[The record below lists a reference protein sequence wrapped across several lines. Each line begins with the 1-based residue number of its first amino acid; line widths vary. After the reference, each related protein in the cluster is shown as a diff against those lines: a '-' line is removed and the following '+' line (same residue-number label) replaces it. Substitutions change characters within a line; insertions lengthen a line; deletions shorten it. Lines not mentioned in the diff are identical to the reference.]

1 MDIAKK
7 KSKDASASTT
17 AKTETPK
24 VDIVKKTLKDVS
36 PATKSAYNKALAV
49 MKQNNLE
56 YAITL
61 FKEIIQFDPGFL
73 DAREKLRKCE
83 HDYYAKL
90 GGFAKALAG
99 LKAKKFVIKGS
110 MLKAKNPKEALNQA
124 EEALAVNL
132 FDTAALGLL
141 AESAKKLGAMFI
153 CVEAYELLVE
163 KDDKSEANIVKL
175 GEYYKA
181 DGQGVKYLTICQKLA
196 DKYPGDLEKL
206 ALLREAAAL
215 ASMEKGKWG
224 QGEKSDFK
232 KNLNTG
238 NKDQGDRIIRA
249 EDDIRDMIEKYSKEI
264 AEGNESIDTRRRLAE
279 LYVRAEEYEKAIEAY
294 NWIVNKMGTLD
305 PAIDKAIE
313 KANTAISNRKVQ
325 QMIAEGRPQ
334 EEIDAERQAN
344 YDYRMERFHE
354 RIRLYPNDLQI
365 RFEYAELLW
374 EGGAVDDALEQF
386 QIAQRNPQHRLISI
400 VYLGRCFA
408 AKNQFDMAIEQFNR
422 ALEDMPTMNADKMET
437 LYYLG
442 ITYDSMGRKKD
453 ALDCF
458 KQIYAVDIKYKDI
471 AERIN
476 KFYEENKQG

>member
-1 MDIAKK
+1 M
-7 KSKDASASTT
+7 
-17 AKTETPK
+17 
-24 VDIVKKTLKDVS
+24 
-36 PATKSAYNKALAV
+36 N
-49 MKQNNLE
+49 QNNLK

-61 FKEIIQFDPGFL
+61 FKEIVQFDPGFL

-83 HDYYAKL
+83 RDYCEKMGA
-90 GGFAKALAG
+90 FAKVLSMISSAKFLIKG
-99 LKAKKFVIKGS
+99 NILKAKK
-110 MLKAKNPKEALNQA
+110 PKEAMDQA

-132 FDTAALGLL
+132 FNPAALNLR

-153 CVEAYELLVE
+153 CVEAYEIIVE
-163 KDDKSEANIVKL
+163 RDDKNESNIVKL
-175 GEYYKA
+175 GDYYKA
-181 DGQGVKYLTICQKLA
+181 DGQGIKYLTVCQKLA

-224 QGEKSDFK
+224 QGEQSDFK

-249 EDDIRDMIEKYSKEI
+249 EDDIREMIGKYEAEI
-264 AEGNESIDTRRRLAE
+264 AEGSESIDTRRRLAE

-294 NWIVNKMGTLD
+294 NWIVEKMGTLD

-313 KANTAISNRKVQ
+313 KANTAISRRKVE
-325 QMIAEGRPQ
+325 QMKAEGRPQ
-334 EEIDAERQAN
+334 EEIDAEIKAN
-344 YDYRMERFHE
+344 YDYRMERFQD
-354 RIRLYPNDLQI
+354 RIQKYPNDLQI

-386 QIAQRNPQHRLISI
+386 QIAQRNPQHRLIAI

-422 ALEDMPTMNADKMET
+422 ALEDMPTMNADKMFT
-437 LYYLG
+437 LYHLG
-442 ITYDSMGRKKD
+442 CTYDTMGKKKE

-458 KQIYAVDIKYKDI
+458 KQIYAVDIKYLDV

-476 KFYEENKQG
+476 KFYADSK

>member
-1 MDIAKK
+1 M
-7 KSKDASASTT
+7 
-17 AKTETPK
+17 
-24 VDIVKKTLKDVS
+24 DIVKKTLKDV
-36 PATKSAYNKALAV
+36 PAGTKSAYTKAMQV
-49 MKQNNLE
+49 MNQNNLE

-61 FKEIIQFDPGFL
+61 FKEIVQFDPGFL

-83 HDYYAKL
+83 RDLYAKQSTVAKTL
-90 GGFAKALAG
+90 GTVKALSHITKG
-99 LKAKKFVIKGS
+99 NMLKAKK
-110 MLKAKNPKEALNQA
+110 PKEAMAQA
-124 EEALAVNL
+124 EDALAFNL
-132 FDTAALGLL
+132 FNPPALTLL
-141 AESAKKLGAMFI
+141 AESAKKLNAMFI

-163 KDDKSEANIVKL
+163 KDDKNEANIVKL

-181 DGQGVKYLTICQKLA
+181 DGQGIKYLTICQKLA

-224 QGEKSDFK
+224 QGEQSDFK
-232 KNLNTG
+232 KNLNKSNT
-238 NKDQGDRIIRA
+238 DQGDRIIRA
-249 EDDIRDMIEKYSKEI
+249 EDDIREMIEKYSKEI

-279 LYVRAEEYEKAIEAY
+279 LYLRAEEYEKAIEAY
-294 NWIVNKMGTLD
+294 NWIVEKMGTLD

-313 KANTAISNRKVQ
+313 KANTAISKRKVE
-325 QMIAEGRPQ
+325 QMKAEGRPQ
-334 EEIDAERQAN
+334 EEIDAEIKAN
-344 YDYRMERFHE
+344 YDYRMERFQD
-354 RIRLYPNDLQI
+354 RIQKYPNDLQI

-386 QIAQRNPQHRLISI
+386 QIAQRNPQHRLIAI

-422 ALEDMPTMNADKMET
+422 ALEDMRTMNADKMFT
-437 LYYLG
+437 LYHLG
-442 ITYDSMGRKKD
+442 CTYDLMGKKKE

-458 KQIYAVDIKYKDI
+458 KQIYAVDIKYLDV

-476 KFYEENKQG
+476 KYYEENK

>member
-1 MDIAKK
+1 MA
-7 KSKDASASTT
+7 
-17 AKTETPK
+17 
-24 VDIVKKTLKDVS
+24 IVKKTLKDVAS
-36 PATKSAYNKALAV
+36 GTKAAYTKALTV
-49 MKQNNLE
+49 MNQNNLE

-61 FKEIIQFDPGFL
+61 FKEIVQFDPGFL

-83 HDYYAKL
+83 REYSTKMGAV
-90 GGFAKALAG
+90 AKALSMVKAAKFLTKG
-99 LKAKKFVIKGS
+99 NILKAKK
-110 MLKAKNPKEALNQA
+110 PKEAMDQA
-124 EEALAVNL
+124 EEALACNL
-132 FDTAALGLL
+132 FNPAALTLL
-141 AESAKKLGAMFI
+141 AGAAEKLGAMFI
-153 CVEAYELLVE
+153 AVEAYEIIVE
-163 KDDKSEANIVKL
+163 KDDKNEANIVKL

-181 DGQGVKYLTICQKLA
+181 DGQGIKYLTICQKLA

-224 QGEKSDFK
+224 QGEQSDFK

-249 EDDIRDMIEKYSKEI
+249 EDDIREMIGKYEQEI
-264 AEGNESIDTRRRLAE
+264 AEGSESIDTRRRLAE
-279 LYVRAEEYEKAIEAY
+279 LYLRADEYEKAIEAY
-294 NWIVNKMGTLD
+294 TWIVEKMGTLD

-313 KANTAISNRKVQ
+313 KANTAISKRKVE
-325 QMIAEGRPQ
+325 QMIKDGRPQ
-334 EEIDAERQAN
+334 EEIDAEKKAN
-344 YDYRMERFHE
+344 YDYRMERYQD
-354 RIRLYPNDLQI
+354 RILKYPNDLQI

-386 QIAQRNPQHRLISI
+386 QIAQRNPQHRLIAI

-422 ALEDMPTMNADKMET
+422 ALEDMPTMNQDKMIT
-437 LYYLG
+437 LYHLG
-442 ITYDSMGRKKD
+442 CTYDMMGKKKE

-458 KQIYAVDIKYKDI
+458 KQIYAVDIKYMDV

-476 KFYEENKQG
+476 KFYEENK

>member
-1 MDIAKK
+1 M
-7 KSKDASASTT
+7 
-17 AKTETPK
+17 E
-24 VDIVKKTLKDVS
+24 IVKKTLKDV
-36 PATKSAYNKALAV
+36 PAGTKSAYTKAMQV
-49 MKQNNLE
+49 MNQNNLQ

-61 FKEIIQFDPGFL
+61 FKEIVQFDPGFL

-83 HDYYAKL
+83 RDYYAKMGSVAKTL
-90 GGFAKALAG
+90 STVKALAHVTKG
-99 LKAKKFVIKGS
+99 NMLKAKK
-110 MLKAKNPKEALNQA
+110 PKEAMDEA
-124 EEALAVNL
+124 EEALAFNVFNP
-132 FDTAALGLL
+132 AA
-141 AESAKKLGAMFI
+141 
-153 CVEAYELLVE
+153 LVE
-163 KDDKSEANIVKL
+163 KDDKNEANIVKL

-181 DGQGVKYLTICQKLA
+181 DGQGIKYLTICQKLA

-249 EDDIRDMIEKYSKEI
+249 EDDIREMIEKYSKEI

-279 LYVRAEEYEKAIEAY
+279 LYLRAEEFEKAIEAY
-294 NWIVNKMGTLD
+294 TWIVNKMGTLD

-313 KANTAISNRKVQ
+313 KANTAISKRKVE
-325 QMIAEGRPQ
+325 QMIKDGRPQ
-334 EEIDAERQAN
+334 EEIDAEKKAN
-344 YDYRMERFHE
+344 YDYRMERYQD
-354 RIRLYPNDLQI
+354 RIRMYPNDLQI

-386 QIAQRNPQHRLISI
+386 QIAQRNPQHRLIAI

-422 ALEDMPTMNADKMET
+422 ALEDMPTMNADKMFT
-437 LYYLG
+437 LYHLG
-442 ITYDSMGRKKD
+442 CTYDTMGRKKE

-458 KQIYAVDIKYKDI
+458 KQIYAVDIKYLDV

-476 KFYEENKQG
+476 KFYEENK

>member
-1 MDIAKK
+1 M
-7 KSKDASASTT
+7 
-17 AKTETPK
+17 
-24 VDIVKKTLKDVS
+24 DIVKKTLKDVS
-36 PATKSAYNKALAV
+36 PATKNAYTKAMTV
-49 MKQNNLE
+49 MNQNNLQ

-61 FKEIIQFDPGFL
+61 FKEIVQFDPGFL

-83 HDYYAKL
+83 RDYYEKMGGVAKTM
-90 GGFAKALAG
+90 GIAKSLPYITKG
-99 LKAKKFVIKGS
+99 NVLKAKK
-110 MLKAKNPKEALNQA
+110 PKEAMDQA
-124 EEALAVNL
+124 EEALAFNL
-132 FDTAALGLL
+132 FNPAALTLL
-141 AESAKKLGAMFI
+141 ADAAKKIGAMFI
-153 CVEAYELLVE
+153 AVEAYEIIVE
-163 KDDKSEANIVKL
+163 KDDKNEANIVKL

-181 DGQGVKYLTICQKLA
+181 DGQGIKYLTICQKLA

-232 KNLNTG
+232 KNLNTS
-238 NKDQGDRIIRA
+238 NTDQGDRIIRA
-249 EDDIRDMIEKYSKEI
+249 EDDIREMIEKYSKEI
-264 AEGNESIDTRRRLAE
+264 AEGSESIDTRRRLAE
-279 LYVRAEEYEKAIEAY
+279 LYLRAEEYEKAIEAY
-294 NWIVNKMGTLD
+294 NWIVQKMGTLD

-313 KANTAISNRKVQ
+313 KANTAISKRKVD

-334 EEIDAERQAN
+334 EEIDAERKAN

-386 QIAQRNPQHRLISI
+386 QIAQRNPQHRLIAI

-422 ALEDMPTMNADKMET
+422 ALEDMPTMNADKMFT
-437 LYYLG
+437 LYHLG
-442 ITYDSMGRKKD
+442 ITYDSMGKKKE

-458 KQIYAVDIKYKDI
+458 KQIYAVDIKYMDV

-476 KFYEENKQG
+476 KYYAENNG

>member
-1 MDIAKK
+1 MA
-7 KSKDASASTT
+7 
-17 AKTETPK
+17 
-24 VDIVKKTLKDVS
+24 IVKKTLKDVS
-36 PATKSAYNKALAV
+36 AATKSAYTKAMQV
-49 MKQNNLE
+49 MNQGNLE

-61 FKEIIQFDPGFL
+61 FKEIVQFDPGFL

-83 HDYYAKL
+83 RDHFAKMNTV
-90 GGFAKALAG
+90 AKALAAVKSAKFLTKG
-99 LKAKKFVIKGS
+99 NMLKAKK
-110 MLKAKNPKEALNQA
+110 PKEAMDQA
-124 EEALAVNL
+124 EEALALNI
-132 FDTAALGLL
+132 FNPAALNLL
-141 AESAKKLGAMFI
+141 AESAKKLEAMFI

-163 KDDKSEANIVKL
+163 KDDKNEANIVKL

-181 DGQGVKYLTICQKLA
+181 DGQGIKYLTICQKLA

-232 KNLNTG
+232 KNLNAG

-249 EDDIRDMIEKYSKEI
+249 EDDIREMIEKYSKEI

-294 NWIVNKMGTLD
+294 NWIVEKMGTLD

-313 KANTAISNRKVQ
+313 KANTAISKRKVE
-325 QMIAEGRPQ
+325 QMIKDGRPQ
-334 EEIDAERQAN
+334 EEIDAEKKAN
-344 YDYRMERFHE
+344 YDYRMERYKD

-365 RFEYAELLW
+365 RFEYAEILW

-386 QIAQRNPQHRLISI
+386 QIAQRNPQHRLIAI

-422 ALEDMPTMNADKMET
+422 ALEDMPTMNQDKMFT
-437 LYYLG
+437 LYHLG
-442 ITYDSMGRKKD
+442 CTYDGMGKKKE

-458 KQIYAVDIKYKDI
+458 KQIYAVDIKYMDV

-476 KFYEENKQG
+476 RFYEESK

>member
-1 MDIAKK
+1 MA
-7 KSKDASASTT
+7 
-17 AKTETPK
+17 
-24 VDIVKKTLKDVS
+24 IVKKTLKDVS
-36 PATKSAYNKALAV
+36 AATKSAYTKAMQV
-49 MKQNNLE
+49 MNQNNLE

-61 FKEIIQFDPGFL
+61 FKEIVQFDPGFL

-83 HDYYAKL
+83 RDYFAKM
-90 GGFAKALAG
+90 GAVAKALSAIKAIG
-99 LKAKKFVIKGS
+99 FVTKGNMLKAKK
-110 MLKAKNPKEALNQA
+110 PKEAMDQA

-132 FDTAALGLL
+132 FNPAALNLL
-141 AESAKKLGAMFI
+141 AECAKKLNAMFI
-153 CVEAYELLVE
+153 AVEAYEILVE
-163 KDDKSEANIVKL
+163 KDDKNEANIVKL

-181 DGQGVKYLTICQKLA
+181 DGQGIKYLTICQKLA

-249 EDDIRDMIEKYSKEI
+249 EDDIREMIGKYEKEI
-264 AEGNESIDTRRRLAE
+264 EEGSESIDTRRRLAE
-279 LYVRAEEYEKAIEAY
+279 LYLRAEEYEKAIEAY
-294 NWIVNKMGTLD
+294 TWIVNKMGTLD

-313 KANTAISNRKVQ
+313 KANTAISKRKVE
-325 QMIAEGRPQ
+325 QMIKDGRPQ
-334 EEIDAERQAN
+334 EEIDAEKKAN
-344 YDYRMERFHE
+344 YDYRMERYHE

-374 EGGAVDDALEQF
+374 EGGAVEDALEQF
-386 QIAQRNPQHRLISI
+386 QIAQRNPQHRLIAI

-422 ALEDMPTMNADKMET
+422 ALEDMPTMNADKMFT
-437 LYYLG
+437 LYHLG
-442 ITYDSMGRKKD
+442 CTYDMMGKKKE
-453 ALDCF
+453 ALDCY
-458 KQIYAVDIKYKDI
+458 KQIYAVDIKYMDI

-476 KFYEENKQG
+476 KYYEENK

>member
-1 MDIAKK
+1 M
-7 KSKDASASTT
+7 
-17 AKTETPK
+17 
-24 VDIVKKTLKDVS
+24 DIVKKTLKDV
-36 PATKSAYNKALAV
+36 PAGTKSAYTKAMQV
-49 MKQNNLE
+49 MNQNNLE

-61 FKEIIQFDPGFL
+61 FKEIVQFDPGFL

-83 HDYYAKL
+83 RDYFAKM
-90 GGFAKALAG
+90 GAVAKALSTVKAAKFLTKG
-99 LKAKKFVIKGS
+99 NMLKAKK
-110 MLKAKNPKEALNQA
+110 PKEAMDQA
-124 EEALAVNL
+124 EEALALNL
-132 FDTAALGLL
+132 FNPAALNLL

-153 CVEAYELLVE
+153 CVEAYEILVE
-163 KDDKSEANIVKL
+163 KDDKNEANIVKL

-181 DGQGVKYLTICQKLA
+181 DGQGIKYLTICQKLA

-224 QGEKSDFK
+224 QGGESDFK
-232 KNLNTG
+232 KNLNKSNT
-238 NKDQGDRIIRA
+238 DQGDRIIRA
-249 EDDIRDMIEKYSKEI
+249 EDDIREMIEKYSKEI

-279 LYVRAEEYEKAIEAY
+279 LYLRAEEYEKAIEAY

-313 KANTAISNRKVQ
+313 KANTAISKRKVD
-325 QMIAEGRPQ
+325 QMKAEGRPQ
-334 EEIDAERQAN
+334 EEIDAEIKAN
-344 YDYRMERFHE
+344 YDYRMERFHD
-354 RIRLYPNDLQI
+354 RIQKYPNDLQI

-374 EGGAVDDALEQF
+374 EGGMVEDALEQF
-386 QIAQRNPQHRLISI
+386 QIAQRNPQHRLIAI

-422 ALEDMPTMNADKMET
+422 ALEDMPTMNADKMFT
-437 LYYLG
+437 LYHLG
-442 ITYDSMGRKKD
+442 CTYDTMGKKKE

-458 KQIYAVDIKYKDI
+458 KQIYAVDIKYLDV

-476 KFYEENKQG
+476 KFYEENK

>member
-1 MDIAKK
+1 MA
-7 KSKDASASTT
+7 
-17 AKTETPK
+17 
-24 VDIVKKTLKDVS
+24 IVKKTLKDVS
-36 PATKSAYNKALAV
+36 SATKSAYTKALTV
-49 MKQNNLE
+49 MNQNNLE

-61 FKEIIQFDPGFL
+61 FKEIVQFDPGFL

-83 HDYYAKL
+83 RDY
-90 GGFAKALAG
+90 FAKMGAVAKAMGIAKSLPHITKG
-99 LKAKKFVIKGS
+99 NMLKAKK
-110 MLKAKNPKEALNQA
+110 PKEAMDQA
-124 EEALAVNL
+124 EDALAFNVFNP
-132 FDTAALGLL
+132 AALTLL
-141 AESAKKLGAMFI
+141 AGSAEKLGAMFI
-153 CVEAYELLVE
+153 AVEAYELIVE
-163 KDDKSEANIVKL
+163 KDDKNEANIVKL

-181 DGQGVKYLTICQKLA
+181 DGQGIKYLTICQKLA

-232 KNLNTG
+232 KNLNAG

-249 EDDIRDMIEKYSKEI
+249 EDDIRDMIEKYEKEI

-279 LYVRAEEYEKAIEAY
+279 LYVRSEEFEKAIEAY
-294 NWIVNKMGTLD
+294 NWIVQKMGTLD

-313 KANTAISNRKVQ
+313 KANTAISKRKIE
-325 QMIAEGRPQ
+325 QMVKDGRPQ
-334 EEIDAERQAN
+334 EEIDAEKKAN
-344 YDYRMERFHE
+344 YDYRMERFQD

-386 QIAQRNPQHRLISI
+386 QIAQRNPQHRLIAI

-422 ALEDMPTMNADKMET
+422 ALEDMPTMNADKMFT
-437 LYYLG
+437 LYHLG
-442 ITYDSMGRKKD
+442 ITYDNMGKKKE

-458 KQIYAVDIKYKDI
+458 KQIYAVDIKYLDI

-476 KFYEENKQG
+476 KFYEDNK

>member
-1 MDIAKK
+1 M
-7 KSKDASASTT
+7 
-17 AKTETPK
+17 
-24 VDIVKKTLKDVS
+24 DIVKKTLKDVS
-36 PATKSAYNKALAV
+36 PATKSAFTKAMQV
-49 MKQNNLE
+49 MNQNNLQ

-61 FKEIIQFDPGFL
+61 FKEIVQFDPGFL

-83 HDYYAKL
+83 RDYCAKM
-90 GGFAKALAG
+90 GSVAKVMSIVKSLPHIMKG
-99 LKAKKFVIKGS
+99 NMLKAKK
-110 MLKAKNPKEALNQA
+110 PKEAMNEA
-124 EEALAVNL
+124 EEALAFNL
-132 FDTAALGLL
+132 FNPAALTLL
-141 AESAKKLGAMFI
+141 ADSAKKLGAMFI
-153 CVEAYELLVE
+153 SVEAYEFIVE
-163 KDDKSEANIVKL
+163 KDDKNEANIVKL

-181 DGQGVKYLTICQKLA
+181 DGQGIKYLTICQKLA

-224 QGEKSDFK
+224 QGGQSDFK
-232 KNLNTG
+232 KNLNKSNT
-238 NKDQGDRIIRA
+238 DQGDRIIRA
-249 EDDIRDMIEKYSKEI
+249 EDDIREMIEKYSKEI
-264 AEGNESIDTRRRLAE
+264 EEGNESIDTRRRLAE
-279 LYVRAEEYEKAIEAY
+279 LYLRAEEYEKAIEAY

-313 KANTAISNRKVQ
+313 KANTAISKRKVE
-325 QMIAEGRPQ
+325 QMKAEGRPQ
-334 EEIDAERQAN
+334 EEIDAEIKAN
-344 YDYRMERFHE
+344 YDYRMERFQD

-386 QIAQRNPQHRLISI
+386 QIAQRNPQHRLIAI

-422 ALEDMPTMNADKMET
+422 ALEDMPTMNADKMFT
-437 LYYLG
+437 LYHLG
-442 ITYDSMGRKKD
+442 CTYDLMGKKKE

-458 KQIYAVDIKYKDI
+458 KQIYAVDIKYLDV

-476 KFYEENKQG
+476 RYYEENK

>member
-1 MDIAKK
+1 M
-7 KSKDASASTT
+7 
-17 AKTETPK
+17 E
-24 VDIVKKTLKDVS
+24 IVKKTLKDVS
-36 PATKSAYNKALAV
+36 VATKSAYNKALAV
-49 MKQNNLE
+49 MNQNNLE
-56 YAITL
+56 YAIAL
-61 FKEIIQFDPGFL
+61 FKEIVQFDPGFL

-83 HDYYAKL
+83 REYSAKL
-90 GGFAKALAG
+90 GAVAKAIASVKSAKYLTKG
-99 LKAKKFVIKGS
+99 NMLKAKK
-110 MLKAKNPKEALNQA
+110 PKEAMDQA
-124 EEALAVNL
+124 EEALAYNVFNP
-132 FDTAALGLL
+132 AALNLL
-141 AESAKKLGAMFI
+141 AEAAKKLGAMFI
-153 CVEAYELLVE
+153 CVEAYELIVE
-163 KDDKSEANIVKL
+163 KDDKNEANIVKL

-181 DGQGVKYLTICQKLA
+181 DGQGIKYLTICQKLA
-196 DKYPGDLEKL
+196 DKYPGDLDKL

-249 EDDIRDMIEKYSKEI
+249 EDDIREMIEKYSKEI
-264 AEGNESIDTRRRLAE
+264 EEGNESIDTRRRLAE
-279 LYVRAEEYEKAIEAY
+279 LYLRAGEFEKAIEAY

-313 KANTAISNRKVQ
+313 KANTAISKRKVE
-325 QMIAEGRPQ
+325 QMIKEGRPQ

-344 YDYRMERFHE
+344 YDYRMERYHE

-365 RFEYAELLW
+365 RFEYAEVLW
-374 EGGAVDDALEQF
+374 EGGAVDEALEQF
-386 QIAQRNPQHRLISI
+386 QIAQRNPQHRLIAI

-422 ALEDMPTMNADKMET
+422 ALEDMPTMNADKMFT
-437 LYYLG
+437 LYHLG
-442 ITYDSMGRKKD
+442 CTYDMMGRKKE

-458 KQIYAVDIKYKDI
+458 KQIYAVDIKYMDV

-476 KFYEENKQG
+476 KFYEENK

>member
-1 MDIAKK
+1 MA
-7 KSKDASASTT
+7 
-17 AKTETPK
+17 
-24 VDIVKKTLKDVS
+24 IVKKTLKDVS
-36 PATKSAYNKALAV
+36 PATKSAYTKAMQV
-49 MKQNNLE
+49 MNQNNLE

-61 FKEIIQFDPGFL
+61 FKEIVQFDPGFL

-83 HDYYAKL
+83 RDHFAKM
-90 GGFAKALAG
+90 GSVAKALAAVKSAKFLTKG
-99 LKAKKFVIKGS
+99 NMLKAKK
-110 MLKAKNPKEALNQA
+110 PKEAMDQA
-124 EEALAVNL
+124 EEALALNL
-132 FDTAALGLL
+132 FNPAALNLL
-141 AESAKKLGAMFI
+141 AESAKKLEAMFI
-153 CVEAYELLVE
+153 CVEAYEILVE
-163 KDDKSEANIVKL
+163 KDDKNEANIVKL

-181 DGQGVKYLTICQKLA
+181 DGQGIKYLTICQKLA

-232 KNLNTG
+232 KNLNAG

-249 EDDIRDMIEKYSKEI
+249 EDDIREMIEKYSKEI
-264 AEGNESIDTRRRLAE
+264 EEGNESIDTRRRLAE
-279 LYVRAEEYEKAIEAY
+279 LYLRAEEYEKAIEAY

-313 KANTAISNRKVQ
+313 KANTAISKRKVE
-325 QMIAEGRPQ
+325 QMIKEGRPQ
-334 EEIDAERQAN
+334 EEIDAEKKAN
-344 YDYRMERFHE
+344 YDYRMERYQD

-365 RFEYAELLW
+365 RFEYAEVLW

-386 QIAQRNPQHRLISI
+386 QIAQRNPQHRLIAI

-422 ALEDMPTMNADKMET
+422 ALEDMPTMNADKMFT
-437 LYYLG
+437 LYHLG
-442 ITYDSMGRKKD
+442 CTYDMMGKKKE

-458 KQIYAVDIKYKDI
+458 KQIYAVDIKYMDV

-476 KFYEENKQG
+476 KYYEENK

>member
-1 MDIAKK
+1 MA
-7 KSKDASASTT
+7 
-17 AKTETPK
+17 
-24 VDIVKKTLKDVS
+24 IVKKTLKDVS
-36 PATKSAYNKALAV
+36 AATKSAYTKAMQV
-49 MKQNNLE
+49 MNQNNLE

-61 FKEIIQFDPGFL
+61 FKEIVQFDPGFL

-83 HDYYAKL
+83 RDHSAKL
-90 GGFAKALAG
+90 GAVAKTLATVKAVSYITKG
-99 LKAKKFVIKGS
+99 NMLKAKK
-110 MLKAKNPKEALNQA
+110 PKEAMDQA
-124 EEALAVNL
+124 EEALALNL
-132 FDTAALGLL
+132 FNPAALTLL

-153 CVEAYELLVE
+153 AVEAYELIVE
-163 KDDKSEANIVKL
+163 KDDKNEANIVKL

-181 DGQGVKYLTICQKLA
+181 DGQGIKYLTICQKLA

-232 KNLNTG
+232 KNLNQG

-249 EDDIRDMIEKYSKEI
+249 EDDIREMIEKYSKEI
-264 AEGNESIDTRRRLAE
+264 EEGSESIDTRRRLAE
-279 LYVRAEEYEKAIEAY
+279 LYLRAEEYEKAIEAY
-294 NWIVNKMGTLD
+294 TWIVDKMGTLD

-313 KANTAISNRKVQ
+313 KANTAISKRKVDK
-325 QMIAEGRPQ
+325 MIAEGRPQ
-334 EEIDAERQAN
+334 EEIDAEKKAN
-344 YDYRMERFHE
+344 YDYRMERYQD

-386 QIAQRNPQHRLISI
+386 QIAQRNPQHRLIAI

-422 ALEDMPTMNADKMET
+422 ALEDMPTMNADKMVT
-437 LYYLG
+437 LYHLG
-442 ITYDSMGRKKD
+442 CTYDTMGKKKE

-458 KQIYAVDIKYKDI
+458 KQIYAVDIKYLDV

-476 KFYEENKQG
+476 KYYEENK

>member
-1 MDIAKK
+1 M
-7 KSKDASASTT
+7 
-17 AKTETPK
+17 
-24 VDIVKKTLKDVS
+24 DIVKKTLKDVS

-49 MKQNNLE
+49 LNQNNVD

-61 FKEIIQFDPGFL
+61 FKEIVQFDPGFL
-73 DAREKLRKCE
+73 DARAKLRE
-83 HDYYAKL
+83 AERLHFAKMNAV
-90 GGFAKALAG
+90 AKALAAVKSVG
-99 LKAKKFVIKGS
+99 FISKGNMLKAKK
-110 MLKAKNPKEALNQA
+110 PKEAMDQA
-124 EEALAVNL
+124 EEALALNL
-132 FDTAALGLL
+132 FNPAALTLL
-141 AESAKKLGAMFI
+141 ADAAKKLNAMFI
-153 CVEAYELLVE
+153 CVEAYEIIVE
-163 KDDKSEANIVKL
+163 KDDKNEANVVKL
-175 GEYYKA
+175 GDFYKA
-181 DGQGVKYLTICQKLA
+181 DGQGIKYLTIRQKLA

-224 QGEKSDFK
+224 EGEKSDFT
-232 KNLNTG
+232 KNLNKG

-249 EDDIRDMIEKYSKEI
+249 DDDIREMIEKYSKEI
-264 AEGNESIDTRRRLAE
+264 AEGSESIDTRRRLAE
-279 LYVRAEEYEKAIEAY
+279 LYVRASEFEKAIEAY

-313 KANTAISNRKVQ
+313 KCNTAISKQKVEK
-325 QMIAEGRPQ
+325 MIAEGRPQ
-334 EEIDAERQAN
+334 EEIDAEKKAN

-386 QIAQRNPQHRLISI
+386 QIAQRNPQHRLIAI

-422 ALEDMPTMNADKMET
+422 ALEDMPTMNLDKMFT
-437 LYYLG
+437 LYHLG
-442 ITYDSMGRKKD
+442 ITFDKMGKKKE

-458 KQIYAVDIKYKDI
+458 KQIYAVDIKYLDV

-476 KFYEENKQG
+476 KYYEENK